1 MPVYTF
7 NLLTLDE
14 VTVTLELVE
23 LPDDAAAFA
32 KAGEL
37 LDEHQ
42 SCSEV
47 EVWAGERAVV
57 ARCRDQPIIRP
68 LRSGG
73 DDPYPHP
80 ETYR

>member
-7 NLLTLDE
+7 NLISLDKAP
-14 VTVTLELVE
+14 VTLELLG
-23 LPDDAAAFA
+23 LPDDMAAFA
-32 KAGEL
+32 KAGNL

-42 SCSEV
+42 GCYEV

-57 ARCRDQPIIRP
+57 ARGRDQPIIRP

-73 DDPYPHP
+73 DDAYPRP
-80 ETYR
+80 QTY